1 MLSEWE
7 IYCFKTKKT
16 EAGGKERKNYYQDQ
30 FIAPCDA
37 KSLPEAEGKILV
49 R

>member
-1 MLSEWE
+1 MLSKWD

-16 EAGGKERKNYYQDQ
+16 QAGERKNYYQDQ

-37 KSLPEAEGKILV
+37 ESLPEAEGKILV